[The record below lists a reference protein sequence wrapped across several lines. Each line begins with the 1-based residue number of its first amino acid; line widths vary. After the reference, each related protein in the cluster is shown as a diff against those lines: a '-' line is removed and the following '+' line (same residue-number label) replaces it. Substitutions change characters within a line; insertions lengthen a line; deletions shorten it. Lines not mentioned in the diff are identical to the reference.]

1 MTASQSLK
9 CFGQSSV
16 HGFRPLLEGIGEKI
30 YIQISQVNVQI
41 KTSTQTTGDSFYSF
55 LEWGG

>member
-1 MTASQSLK
+1 MTASHSLK

-16 HGFRPLLEGIGEKI
+16 QGFQPLLEGIGEKI
-30 YIQISQVNVQI
+30 YSQISQVNVQI
-41 KTSTQTTGDSFYSF
+41 KTSTQTTGGPFSSF